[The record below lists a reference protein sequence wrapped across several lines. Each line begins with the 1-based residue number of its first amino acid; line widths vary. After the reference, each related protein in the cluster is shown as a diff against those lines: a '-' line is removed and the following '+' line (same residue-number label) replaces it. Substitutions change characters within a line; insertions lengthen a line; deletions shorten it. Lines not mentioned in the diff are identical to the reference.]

1 MIQNMKFYFIQ
12 YLRMEVPMKARFN
25 KKFIFIVLLM
35 VSVIG
40 FLVLFN
46 YIIHS
51 NNENKNKDTIRI
63 GVAIY
68 RGDDTFISTMMGDL
82 DNYAKAMEQEKGIK
96 IKLDIADANE
106 NQSIQNDQIDK
117 FISLKY
123 DVLCVNMVD
132 RTEASSIIDK
142 AMEAKIPIVFFNREP
157 VEEDMNRWEKMYYV
171 GSDAKTQAI
180 LQGELIIDAYKEN
193 PESIDI
199 NGDGIIQYV
208 MLEGEIRHQDSM
220 VRTEWSVLTLKNYGL
235 KLEKLVGGIANWER
249 TQASA
254 MMETWHKT
262 YGDQIELIICN
273 NDDMALG
280 VVDALERAN
289 YSFHNIVGIDGT
301 PQGLDAVKE
310 GKILGTV
317 MSDTTLHAKAI
328 FDIAYA
334 LTVGDDVSQV
344 VSLENNKY
352 VRIEQYKLTL
362 KDVQ

>member
-1 MIQNMKFYFIQ
+1 MSVRFYKKLIFIILFIACVIVGIYQFTHMIQNNN
-12 YLRMEVPMKARFN
+12 KAKDN
-25 KKFIFIVLLM
+25 K
-35 VSVIG
+35 
-40 FLVLFN
+40 
-46 YIIHS
+46 
-51 NNENKNKDTIRI
+51 TIRI

-82 DNYAKAMEQEKGIK
+82 DDYAKMIEQEKGIK
-96 IKLDIADANE
+96 IKIDIADANE
-106 NQSIQNDQIDK
+106 NQSIQNDQINK

-132 RTEASSIIDK
+132 RTEASTIIDK
-142 AMEAKIPIVFFNREP
+142 AIEANIPIVFFNREP

-171 GSDAKTQAI
+171 GSDAKKQAV
-180 LQGELIIDAYKEN
+180 LQGELVIDAYKAD
-193 PESIDI
+193 PGSIDI
-199 NGDGIIQYV
+199 NGDGTIQYV

-220 VRTEWSVLTLKNYGL
+220 VRTEWSVLTLKNSGL
-235 KLEKLVGGIANWER
+235 ELEKLVGGIANWER

-254 MMETWHKT
+254 LMETWHKL

-280 VVDALERAN
+280 VVDALDRAN

-301 PQGLDAVKE
+301 PQGINAVKE

-334 LTVGDDVSQV
+334 LTTGGDVSEV
-344 VSLENNKY
+344 VTLEDNKY
-352 VRIEQYKLTL
+352 VRIEQKKLTL
-362 KDVQ
+362 KEVE

>member
-1 MIQNMKFYFIQ
+1 MSVRFYKKLIFIILFIACVIVGIYQFTHMIQN
-12 YLRMEVPMKARFN
+12 N
-25 KKFIFIVLLM
+25 
-35 VSVIG
+35 
-40 FLVLFN
+40 
-46 YIIHS
+46 
-51 NNENKNKDTIRI
+51 NKDKDNKTIRI

-82 DNYAKAMEQEKGIK
+82 DDYAKMIEQEKGIK
-96 IKLDIADANE
+96 IKIDIADANE
-106 NQSIQNDQIDK
+106 NQSIQNDQINK

-132 RTEASSIIDK
+132 RTEASTIIDK
-142 AMEAKIPIVFFNREP
+142 AMEANIPIVFFNREP

-171 GSDAKTQAI
+171 GSDAKKQAV
-180 LQGELIIDAYKEN
+180 LQGELVIDAYKAD
-193 PESIDI
+193 PGSIDI
-199 NGDGIIQYV
+199 NGDGTIQYV

-220 VRTEWSVLTLKNYGL
+220 VRTEWSVLTLKNSGL
-235 KLEKLVGGIANWER
+235 ELEKLVGGIANWER

-254 MMETWHKT
+254 LMETWHKL

-280 VVDALERAN
+280 VVDALDRAN

-301 PQGLDAVKE
+301 PQGINAVKE

-334 LTVGDDVSQV
+334 LTTGGDVSEV
-344 VSLENNKY
+344 VSLEDNKY
-352 VRIEQYKLTL
+352 VRIEQKKLTL
-362 KDVQ
+362 KEVE

>member
-1 MIQNMKFYFIQ
+1 
-12 YLRMEVPMKARFN
+12 MKARLG
-25 KKFIFIVLLM
+25 KKLVLIILFITC
-35 VSVIG
+35 VIG
-40 FLVLFN
+40 FIFLFS
-46 YIIHS
+46 YMIQS
-51 NNENKNKDTIRI
+51 NNKDKDNKTIRI

-68 RGDDTFISTMMGDL
+68 RGDDTFITTMMGDL
-82 DNYAKAMEQEKGIK
+82 DSYTKTIEQEKGIK
-96 IKLDIADANE
+96 IKVDITDANE

-132 RTEASSIIDK
+132 RTEASTIIDK
-142 AMEAKIPIVFFNREP
+142 AMEANIPIVFFNREP

-171 GSDAKTQAI
+171 GSDAKNQAV
-180 LQGELIIDAYKEN
+180 LQGELIIDAYEAD
-193 PESIDI
+193 PRSIDI

-235 KLEKLVGGIANWER
+235 ELEKLVGGIANWER

-254 MMETWHKT
+254 LMETWHKL

-289 YSFHNIVGIDGT
+289 YSFNNIVGIDGT
-301 PQGLDAVKE
+301 PQGLGAVKDR
-310 GKILGTV
+310 KILGTV

-334 LTVGDDVSQV
+334 LTTGGDVSKV
-344 VSLENNKY
+344 VSLVNNKY
-352 VRIEQYKLTL
+352 VRIDQYKLTL
-362 KDVQ
+362 KDEQ

>member
-1 MIQNMKFYFIQ
+1 MKVHPCKKIKKLKKLILWCILIFCIIGGLLQ
-12 YLRMEVPMKARFN
+12 YNYVLQSKEKTKDN
-25 KKFIFIVLLM
+25 K
-35 VSVIG
+35 
-40 FLVLFN
+40 
-46 YIIHS
+46 
-51 NNENKNKDTIRI
+51 TIRI

-82 DNYAKAMEQEKGIK
+82 DSYAKTIEQEKGIK
-96 IKLDIADANE
+96 IKVDIADANE
-106 NQSIQNDQIDK
+106 NQSIQNDQIEK

-132 RTEASSIIDK
+132 RTEASTIIDK
-142 AMEAKIPIVFFNREP
+142 VMEANIPIVFFNREP

-171 GSDAKTQAI
+171 GSDAKTQAV
-180 LQGELIIDAYKEN
+180 LQGELIIDAYKED
-193 PESIDI
+193 PLSIDI
-199 NGDGIIQYV
+199 NGDGILQYA

-220 VRTEWSVLTLKNYGL
+220 VRTEWSVLTLKNSGL
-235 KLEKLVGGIANWER
+235 HLEKLVGGIANWER

-254 MMETWHKT
+254 LMETWHKL

-280 VVDALERAN
+280 VVDALERSQ
-289 YSFHNIVGIDGT
+289 YTFKNIVGIDGT
-301 PQGLDAVKE
+301 PQGRNAVKDE
-310 GKILGTV
+310 KILGTV

-334 LTVGDDVSQV
+334 LTTGGDVSKV

-352 VRIEQYKLTL
+352 VRIEQYKLTV
-362 KDVQ
+362 KE

>member
-1 MIQNMKFYFIQ
+1 MSVRFYKKLIFIILFIACVIVGIYQFTHMIQNNN
-12 YLRMEVPMKARFN
+12 KAKDN
-25 KKFIFIVLLM
+25 K
-35 VSVIG
+35 
-40 FLVLFN
+40 
-46 YIIHS
+46 
-51 NNENKNKDTIRI
+51 TIRI

-82 DNYAKAMEQEKGIK
+82 DDYAKMIEQEKGIK
-96 IKLDIADANE
+96 IKIDIADANE
-106 NQSIQNDQIDK
+106 NQSIQNDQINK

-132 RTEASSIIDK
+132 RTEASTIIDK
-142 AMEAKIPIVFFNREP
+142 AMEANIPIVFFNREP

-171 GSDAKTQAI
+171 GSDAKKQAV
-180 LQGELIIDAYKEN
+180 LQGELVIDAYKAD
-193 PESIDI
+193 PGSIDI
-199 NGDGIIQYV
+199 NGDGTIQYV

-220 VRTEWSVLTLKNYGL
+220 VRTEWSVLTLKNSGL
-235 KLEKLVGGIANWER
+235 ELEKLVGGIANWER

-254 MMETWHKT
+254 LMETWHKL

-280 VVDALERAN
+280 VVDALDRAN

-301 PQGLDAVKE
+301 PQGINAVKE

-334 LTVGDDVSQV
+334 LTTGGDVSEV
-344 VSLENNKY
+344 VTLEDNKY
-352 VRIEQYKLTL
+352 VRIEQKKLTL
-362 KDVQ
+362 KEVE

>member
-1 MIQNMKFYFIQ
+1 MSVRFYKKLIFIILFIACVIVGINQFTHMIQNNN
-12 YLRMEVPMKARFN
+12 KAKDN
-25 KKFIFIVLLM
+25 K
-35 VSVIG
+35 
-40 FLVLFN
+40 
-46 YIIHS
+46 
-51 NNENKNKDTIRI
+51 TIRI

-82 DNYAKAMEQEKGIK
+82 DDYAKMIEQEKGIK
-96 IKLDIADANE
+96 IKIDIADANE
-106 NQSIQNDQIDK
+106 NQSIQNDQINK

-132 RTEASSIIDK
+132 RTEASTIIDK
-142 AMEAKIPIVFFNREP
+142 AMEANIPIVFFNREP

-171 GSDAKTQAI
+171 GSDAKKQAV
-180 LQGELIIDAYKEN
+180 LQGELVIDAYKAD
-193 PESIDI
+193 PGSIDI
-199 NGDGIIQYV
+199 NGDGTIQYV

-220 VRTEWSVLTLKNYGL
+220 VRTEWSVLTLKNSGL
-235 KLEKLVGGIANWER
+235 ELEKLVGGIANWER

-254 MMETWHKT
+254 LMETWNKS

-280 VVDALERAN
+280 VVDALDRAN

-301 PQGLDAVKE
+301 PQGINAVKD

-334 LTVGDDVSQV
+334 LTTGGDVSEAV
-344 VSLENNKY
+344 TLEDNKY
-352 VRIEQYKLTL
+352 VRIEQKKLTL
-362 KDVQ
+362 KEVE

>member
-1 MIQNMKFYFIQ
+1 
-12 YLRMEVPMKARFN
+12 MKARIS
-25 KKFIFIVLLM
+25 KKAVLIIA
-35 VSVIG
+35 VITCVIG
-40 FLVLFN
+40 IILLFN
-46 YIIHS
+46 YIIQS
-51 NNENKNKDTIRI
+51 NNNDKDNKTIRI

-82 DNYAKAMEQEKGIK
+82 DNYAKTIEQEKGIK
-96 IKLDIADANE
+96 IKVDITEANE

-132 RTEASSIIDK
+132 RSEASTIIDK
-142 AMEAKIPIVFFNREP
+142 AMEANIPIVFFNREP

-171 GSDAKTQAI
+171 GSDAKTQAV
-180 LQGELIIDAYKEN
+180 LQGELIIDAYKAD
-193 PESIDI
+193 PRSIDI

-235 KLEKLVGGIANWER
+235 ELEKLVGGIANWER

-254 MMETWHKT
+254 LMETWHKL
-262 YGDQIELIICN
+262 YADQIELIICN

-289 YSFHNIVGIDGT
+289 YSFRNIVGIDGT
-301 PQGLDAVKE
+301 PKGLGAVNE

-334 LTVGDDVSQV
+334 LTTGVDVSQA
-344 VSLENNKY
+344 VSLEDNKY
-352 VRIEQYKLTL
+352 VRIEQHKLTNNGE
-362 KDVQ
+362 Q

>member
-1 MIQNMKFYFIQ
+1 MSVRFYKKLIFIILFIACVIVGIYQFTHMIQN
-12 YLRMEVPMKARFN
+12 N
-25 KKFIFIVLLM
+25 
-35 VSVIG
+35 
-40 FLVLFN
+40 
-46 YIIHS
+46 
-51 NNENKNKDTIRI
+51 NKDKDNKTIRI

-82 DNYAKAMEQEKGIK
+82 DDYAKMIEQEKGIK
-96 IKLDIADANE
+96 IKIDIADANE
-106 NQSIQNDQIDK
+106 NQSIQNDQINK

-132 RTEASSIIDK
+132 RTEASTIIDK
-142 AMEAKIPIVFFNREP
+142 AMEANIPIVFFNREP

-171 GSDAKTQAI
+171 GSDAKKQAV
-180 LQGELIIDAYKEN
+180 LQGELVIDAYKAD
-193 PESIDI
+193 PGSIDI
-199 NGDGIIQYV
+199 NGDGTIQYV

-220 VRTEWSVLTLKNYGL
+220 VRTEWSVLTLKNSGL
-235 KLEKLVGGIANWER
+235 ELEKLVGGIANWER

-254 MMETWHKT
+254 LMETWHKL

-280 VVDALERAN
+280 VVDALDRAN

-301 PQGLDAVKE
+301 PQGINAVKE

-334 LTVGDDVSQV
+334 LTTGGDVSEV
-344 VSLENNKY
+344 VLLEDNKY
-352 VRIEQYKLTL
+352 VRIEQKKLTL
-362 KDVQ
+362 KDVE

>member
-1 MIQNMKFYFIQ
+1 MSVRFYKKLIFIILFIACVIVGIYQFTHMIQNNN
-12 YLRMEVPMKARFN
+12 KAKDN
-25 KKFIFIVLLM
+25 K
-35 VSVIG
+35 
-40 FLVLFN
+40 
-46 YIIHS
+46 
-51 NNENKNKDTIRI
+51 TIRI

-82 DNYAKAMEQEKGIK
+82 DDYAKMIEQEKGIK
-96 IKLDIADANE
+96 IKIDIADANE
-106 NQSIQNDQIDK
+106 NQSIQNDQINK

-132 RTEASSIIDK
+132 RTEASTIIDK
-142 AMEAKIPIVFFNREP
+142 AIEANIPIVFFNREP

-171 GSDAKTQAI
+171 GSDAKKQAV
-180 LQGELIIDAYKEN
+180 LQGELVIDAFKAD
-193 PESIDI
+193 PGSIDI
-199 NGDGIIQYV
+199 NGDGTIQYV

-220 VRTEWSVLTLKNYGL
+220 VRTEWSVLTLKNSGL
-235 KLEKLVGGIANWER
+235 ELEKLVGGIANWER

-254 MMETWHKT
+254 LMETWHKL

-280 VVDALERAN
+280 VVDALDRAN

-301 PQGLDAVKE
+301 PQGINAVKE

-334 LTVGDDVSQV
+334 LTTGGDVSEV
-344 VSLENNKY
+344 VTLEDNKY
-352 VRIEQYKLTL
+352 VRIEQKKLTL
-362 KDVQ
+362 KEVE

>member
-1 MIQNMKFYFIQ
+1 MSVRFYKKLIFIILFIACVIVGIYQFTHMIQN
-12 YLRMEVPMKARFN
+12 N
-25 KKFIFIVLLM
+25 
-35 VSVIG
+35 
-40 FLVLFN
+40 
-46 YIIHS
+46 
-51 NNENKNKDTIRI
+51 NKDKDNKTIRI

-82 DNYAKAMEQEKGIK
+82 DDYAKMIEQEKGIK
-96 IKLDIADANE
+96 IKIDIADANE
-106 NQSIQNDQIDK
+106 NQSIQNDQINK

-132 RTEASSIIDK
+132 RTEASTIIDK
-142 AMEAKIPIVFFNREP
+142 AMEANIPIVFFNREP

-171 GSDAKTQAI
+171 GSDAKKQAV
-180 LQGELIIDAYKEN
+180 LQGELVIDAYKAD
-193 PESIDI
+193 PGSIDI
-199 NGDGIIQYV
+199 NGDGTIQYV

-220 VRTEWSVLTLKNYGL
+220 VRTEWSVLTLKNSGL
-235 KLEKLVGGIANWER
+235 ELEKLVGGIANWER

-254 MMETWHKT
+254 LMETWHKL

-280 VVDALERAN
+280 VVDALDRAN

-301 PQGLDAVKE
+301 PQGINAVKE

-334 LTVGDDVSQV
+334 LTTGGDVSEV
-344 VSLENNKY
+344 VTLEDNKY
-352 VRIEQYKLTL
+352 VRIEQKKLTL
-362 KDVQ
+362 KEVE

>member
-1 MIQNMKFYFIQ
+1 MSVRFYKKLIFIILFIACVIVGIYQFTHMIQNNN
-12 YLRMEVPMKARFN
+12 KAKDN
-25 KKFIFIVLLM
+25 K
-35 VSVIG
+35 
-40 FLVLFN
+40 
-46 YIIHS
+46 
-51 NNENKNKDTIRI
+51 TIRI

-82 DNYAKAMEQEKGIK
+82 DDYAKMIEQEKGIK
-96 IKLDIADANE
+96 IKIDIADANE
-106 NQSIQNDQIDK
+106 NQSIQNDQINK

-132 RTEASSIIDK
+132 RTEASTIIDK
-142 AMEAKIPIVFFNREP
+142 AIEANIPIVFFNREP

-171 GSDAKTQAI
+171 GSDAKKQAV
-180 LQGELIIDAYKEN
+180 LQGELVIDAFKAD
-193 PESIDI
+193 PGSIDI
-199 NGDGIIQYV
+199 NGDGTIQYV

-220 VRTEWSVLTLKNYGL
+220 VRTEWSVLTLKNSGL
-235 KLEKLVGGIANWER
+235 ELEKLVGGIANWER

-254 MMETWHKT
+254 LMETWNKT

-280 VVDALERAN
+280 VVDALDRAN

-301 PQGLDAVKE
+301 PQGINAVKE

-334 LTVGDDVSQV
+334 LTTGGDVSEV
-344 VSLENNKY
+344 VLLEDNKY
-352 VRIEQYKLTL
+352 VRIEQKKLTL
-362 KDVQ
+362 KDVE

>member
-1 MIQNMKFYFIQ
+1 MSVRFYKKLIFIILFIACVIVGIYQFTHMIQN
-12 YLRMEVPMKARFN
+12 N
-25 KKFIFIVLLM
+25 
-35 VSVIG
+35 
-40 FLVLFN
+40 
-46 YIIHS
+46 
-51 NNENKNKDTIRI
+51 NKDKDNKTIRI

-82 DNYAKAMEQEKGIK
+82 DDYAKMIEQEKGIK
-96 IKLDIADANE
+96 IKIDIADANE
-106 NQSIQNDQIDK
+106 NQSIQNDQINK

-132 RTEASSIIDK
+132 RTEASTIIDK
-142 AMEAKIPIVFFNREP
+142 AMEANIPIVFFNREP

-171 GSDAKTQAI
+171 GSDAKKQAV
-180 LQGELIIDAYKEN
+180 LQGELVIDAYKAD
-193 PESIDI
+193 PGSIDI
-199 NGDGIIQYV
+199 NGDGTIQYV

-220 VRTEWSVLTLKNYGL
+220 VRTEWSVLTLKNSGL
-235 KLEKLVGGIANWER
+235 ELEKLVGGIANWER

-254 MMETWHKT
+254 LMETWHKL

-280 VVDALERAN
+280 VVDALDRAN

-301 PQGLDAVKE
+301 PQGINAVKE

-334 LTVGDDVSQV
+334 LTTGGDVSEAV
-344 VSLENNKY
+344 TLEDNKY
-352 VRIEQYKLTL
+352 VRIEQKKLTL
-362 KDVQ
+362 KEVE

>member
-1 MIQNMKFYFIQ
+1 MRVRFYKKLIFIILFIACVIVGINQFTHMIQN
-12 YLRMEVPMKARFN
+12 N
-25 KKFIFIVLLM
+25 
-35 VSVIG
+35 
-40 FLVLFN
+40 
-46 YIIHS
+46 
-51 NNENKNKDTIRI
+51 NKDKDNKTIRI

-82 DNYAKAMEQEKGIK
+82 DDYAKMIEQEKGIK
-96 IKLDIADANE
+96 IKIDIADANE
-106 NQSIQNDQIDK
+106 NQSIQNDQINK

-132 RTEASSIIDK
+132 RTEASTIIDK
-142 AMEAKIPIVFFNREP
+142 AIEANIPIVFFNREP

-171 GSDAKTQAI
+171 GSDAKKQAV
-180 LQGELIIDAYKEN
+180 LQGELVIDAYKAD
-193 PESIDI
+193 PGSIDI
-199 NGDGIIQYV
+199 NGDGTIQYV

-220 VRTEWSVLTLKNYGL
+220 VRTEWSVLTLKNSGL
-235 KLEKLVGGIANWER
+235 ELEKLVGGIANWER

-254 MMETWHKT
+254 LMETWHKL

-280 VVDALERAN
+280 VVDALDRAN

-301 PQGLDAVKE
+301 PQGINAVKE

-334 LTVGDDVSQV
+334 LTTGGDVSEV
-344 VSLENNKY
+344 VSLEDNKY
-352 VRIEQYKLTL
+352 VRIEQKKLTL
-362 KDVQ
+362 KEVE

>member
-1 MIQNMKFYFIQ
+1 MKYCFIQ
-12 YLRMEVPMKARFN
+12 SRSVEVFMKVRFN
-25 KKFIFIVLLM
+25 KKLIPFILILACVMGGMFR
-35 VSVIG
+35 
-40 FLVLFN
+40 FA
-46 YIIHS
+46 YIKGS
-51 NNENKNKDTIRI
+51 NDKDKDNKTIRI

-82 DNYAKAMEQEKGIK
+82 DDYAKAMEQEKGIK
-96 IKLDIADANE
+96 IKIDIADANE

-117 FISLKY
+117 FILLKY

-132 RTEASSIIDK
+132 RTEASTIIDK
-142 AMEAKIPIVFFNREP
+142 AMDAKIPIVFFNREP

-171 GSDAKTQAI
+171 GSDAKTQAV

-193 PESIDI
+193 PGSIDL

-220 VRTEWSVLTLKNYGL
+220 VRTEWSVLTLKNHGL
-235 KLEKLVGGIANWER
+235 ELEKLVGGIANWER

-254 MMETWHKT
+254 LMETWYKS
-262 YGDQIELIICN
+262 YGEQIELIICN

-289 YSFHNIVGIDGT
+289 YTFSNIVGIDGT
-301 PQGLDAVKE
+301 PQGINAVKE

-334 LTVGDDVSQV
+334 LSTSGDVSEV
-344 VSLENNKY
+344 VSLEDNKY
-352 VRIEQYKLTL
+352 VRIEQKKLTF
-362 KDVQ
+362 KDVE

>member
-1 MIQNMKFYFIQ
+1 MSVRFYKKLIFIILFIACVIVGIYQFTHIIQN
-12 YLRMEVPMKARFN
+12 N
-25 KKFIFIVLLM
+25 
-35 VSVIG
+35 
-40 FLVLFN
+40 
-46 YIIHS
+46 
-51 NNENKNKDTIRI
+51 NKDKDNKTIRI

-82 DNYAKAMEQEKGIK
+82 DDYAKMIEQEKGIK
-96 IKLDIADANE
+96 IKIDIADANE
-106 NQSIQNDQIDK
+106 NQSIQNDQINK

-132 RTEASSIIDK
+132 RTEASTIIDK
-142 AMEAKIPIVFFNREP
+142 AMEANIPIVFFNREP

-171 GSDAKTQAI
+171 GSDAKKQAV
-180 LQGELIIDAYKEN
+180 LQGELVIDAYKAD
-193 PESIDI
+193 PGSIDI
-199 NGDGIIQYV
+199 NGDGTIQYV

-220 VRTEWSVLTLKNYGL
+220 VRTEWSVLTLKNSGL
-235 KLEKLVGGIANWER
+235 KLGKLVGGIANWER

-254 MMETWHKT
+254 LMETWHKS

-280 VVDALERAN
+280 VVDALDRAN

-301 PQGLDAVKE
+301 PQGINAVKD

-334 LTVGDDVSQV
+334 LTTGGDVSEV
-344 VSLENNKY
+344 VTLEDNKY
-352 VRIEQYKLTL
+352 VRIEQKKLTL
-362 KDVQ
+362 KEVE